1 MVVPELEQQ
10 LLQLS
15 PDDKLYIIQ
24 LLAQSLTTDNNNT
37 QPVQTSKISEFFRQ
51 SPVTE
56 LPEEK
61 KYITIT
67 DPKQVILSDLPFQ
80 AGQRVEII
88 ILAEENPR
96 ASISKK
102 LRDLFDQTQS
112 LPGIQDIT
120 EAEIAA
126 EIEAYRRGE

>member
-1 MVVPELEQQ
+1 MNA
-10 LLQLS
+10 
-15 PDDKLYIIQ
+15 Y
-24 LLAQSLTTDNNNT
+24 
-37 QPVQTSKISEFFRQ
+37 
-51 SPVTE
+51 
-56 LPEEK
+56 K

-67 DPKQVILSDLPFQ
+67 DPKQVILCDLPFQ

-96 ASISKK
+96 ADISKK
-102 LRDLFDQTQS
+102 LRDLFDKAQS
-112 LPGIQDIT
+112 LPGVQDIT